1 MTRSWSRPIE
11 FISCWLWSTQ
21 VSLDSQYST
30 VYWGYPRYPKTHFN
44 SPTCILVTSRLNK
57 LVPGSSDNKLLI
69 MFTGETWATI
79 GSWMRGFLEQWRWFM
94 AIRYFLLTYLSLMN
108 SSTLS
113 GGKIIFTGRLLS
125 VDIYINL
132 ITKFPVPGLPP
143 PPCPDLLLCPGKTAF
158 FQVSRK
164 LKSLLIWEMRKKRFY
179 LFFQTTKQRFY
190 QQCLN
195 KNCSMWLKGHNH
207 IIHNE
212 WNNQWFSP

>member
-1 MTRSWSRPIE
+1 MSPHRIMNERFSRTMKMIYGNQI
-11 FISCWLWSTQ
+11 F
-21 VSLDSQYST
+21 
-30 VYWGYPRYPKTHFN
+30 
-44 SPTCILVTSRLNK
+44 
-57 LVPGSSDNKLLI
+57 SSDIFIFNE
-69 MFTGETWATI
+69 FQYFVW
-79 GSWMRGFLEQWRWFM
+79 RGNYLYRTSFKPKY
-94 AIRYFLLTYLSLMN
+94 RYMYL
-108 SSTLS
+108 
-113 GGKIIFTGRLLS
+113 
-125 VDIYINL
+125 NL

-190 QQCLN
+190 QPCLN